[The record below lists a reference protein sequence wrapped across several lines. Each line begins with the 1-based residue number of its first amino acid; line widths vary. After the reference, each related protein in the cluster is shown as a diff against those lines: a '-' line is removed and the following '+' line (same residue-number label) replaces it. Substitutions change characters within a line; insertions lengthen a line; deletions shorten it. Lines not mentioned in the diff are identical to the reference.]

1 MTYHNQLDGFFTE
14 CGFAPKGFSLICIW
28 MLFSYFAWLG
38 HSFSFEASLLA
49 LAFSVDVLARFWS
62 KRIYVH
68 IGSPFSRELKFK
80 QLPSPSEFIPYPH
93 KRLKTPHKMLTAEEL
108 AAFRER
114 VEKYPDALKDVDVNN
129 ITHAVAL
136 NVELVIH
143 QYYKRKLAERHAEQS
158 LMEEITKLNNLL
170 EESSKDG

>member
-1 MTYHNQLDGFFTE
+1 MTYQKQRELFFLE
-14 CGFAPKGFSLICIW
+14 CMLVSKYSGMLILCVPTFYYAYLAKPFSSAALIVSVTI
-28 MLFSYFAWLG
+28 FSIT
-38 HSFSFEASLLA
+38 LA
-49 LAFSVDVLARFWS
+49 EYWR
-62 KRIYVH
+62 KKTYVH
-68 IGSPFSRELKFK
+68 MGSPFSRELKFK

-114 VEKYPDALKDVDVNN
+114 VGKYPDALKDVDVNN